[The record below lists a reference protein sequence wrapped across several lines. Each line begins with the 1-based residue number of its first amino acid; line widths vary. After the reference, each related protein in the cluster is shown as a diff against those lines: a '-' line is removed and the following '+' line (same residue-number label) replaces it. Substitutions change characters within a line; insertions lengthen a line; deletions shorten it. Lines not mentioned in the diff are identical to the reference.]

1 MYKCT
6 VSLTTITKQQSYL
19 GLAEGEWKQQYY
31 NYTQSFRKAKHKN
44 DMAPFKYLLAML
56 KIVPGSSNSLKRCV

>member
-1 MYKCT
+1 MNKCT

-44 DMAPFKYLLAML
+44 DMAPFKYLLE
-56 KIVPGSSNSLKRCV
+56 LKRKQVKYQH